1 MRHTH
6 PTRASRAAAHDHDAL
21 RTCRMGD
28 VSDTD
33 VELVRAFYAAMAAR
47 DFDRLFALLDPAC
60 VITQD
65 PALPWGGRHVGHD
78 GFANFGLTLS
88 STIDSTVAIDA
99 VFEADGDVIQ
109 FGHTRGTVRA
119 NGARFDIP
127 EVHRWTVRDGK
138 AVAAHSPSTLR
149 DARRVGPMTSFRSM
163 DVLLRSTDRLPSCPV
178 GVTPRCRPIERLV
191 SSRLRLLVN
200 VRGYVEE

>member
-1 MRHTH
+1 SQPRRGPRSRRAAYMQNGRRVRYRCRA
-6 PTRASRAAAHDHDAL
+6 RASVLCGHGGARL
-21 RTCRMGD
+21 RP
-28 VSDTD
+28 
-33 VELVRAFYAAMAAR
+33 LVRTA
-47 DFDRLFALLDPAC
+47 LDPAC

-65 PALPWGGRHVGHD
+65 PALAWGGRHVGHD

-88 STIDSTVAIDA
+88 STLDSTVAIDA

-138 AVAAHSPSTLR
+138 AVAAHSPSTL
-149 DARRVGPMTSFRSM
+149 
-163 DVLLRSTDRLPSCPV
+163 
-178 GVTPRCRPIERLV
+178 PRCSTRWADDE
-191 SSRLRLLVN
+191 
-200 VRGYVEE
+200 